1 MTNTP
6 SARARGSIIG
16 AGAEGLGRICSVLVP
31 YALVGLLLRLVMARL
46 FFLSGQTK
54 IDGPR
59 IPLHLKV
66 PGTNV
71 FLVDLDVVLPREVA
85 PATFQLFETQH
96 ANLPI
101 APDLAAY
108 LLSYGEFVLPICLVL
123 GFATRL
129 TALTLAIAT
138 IGFALYVAPALWW
151 GAYVYWVVILLTL
164 VSVGGGAI
172 SIDALLRTLYRRER
186 TPAEMP

>member
-16 AGAEGLGRICSVLVP
+16 TGAEGLGRICTVLVP

-59 IPLHLKV
+59 IPLHLKI

-129 TALTLAIAT
+129 TALALAIAT
-138 IGFALYVAPALWW
+138 IGVALYVAPALWW

-164 VSVGGGAI
+164 VSIGGGAI
-172 SIDALLRTLYRRER
+172 SIDALLRALYRRER